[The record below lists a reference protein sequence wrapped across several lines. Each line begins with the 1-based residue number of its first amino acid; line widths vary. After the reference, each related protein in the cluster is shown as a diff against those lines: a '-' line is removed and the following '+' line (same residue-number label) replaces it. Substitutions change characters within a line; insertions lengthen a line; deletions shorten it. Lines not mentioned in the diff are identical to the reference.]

1 MHIMK
6 NLKNFFLENIKK
18 IKIFIFLIIIKRVV
32 YLFATIYS
40 TFRSGIFWL
49 IKSREHTNFTFMPHS
64 HSIEATKLFIINNFN
79 VDKKK
84 VDEIV
89 SNCINTVT
97 EKGEIYKIRNKN
109 SFIDVDFNNNWDY
122 RILTV
127 LLFSCLDVKYLIEF
141 GVSHGKLP
149 YLIKNNLNFIS
160 SDKIYHGVELNKRK
174 GVLLKNTKNNKQFF
188 YFEKNVQTYLHENL
202 VNDFENSIIVC
213 STHEKTSEESIFDF
227 FNKSNKLPKVIISD
241 EVSKNSSYS
250 KFVKSNDYKNHIL
263 TFTDENKFIE
273 PLFVGVSIKN
283 S

>member
-1 MHIMK
+1 MAY
-6 NLKNFFLENIKK
+6 K
-18 IKIFIFLIIIKRVV
+18 IERAYKL
-32 YLFATIYS
+32 Y
-40 TFRSGIFWL
+40 
-49 IKSREHTNFTFMPHS
+49 FMPHS

-97 EKGEIYKIRNKN
+97 EKGEIYKIRNK
-109 SFIDVDFNNNWDY
+109 IVLLMLILIIIDY

-174 GVLLKNTKNNKQFF
+174 GFKKYKNNKQFF
-188 YFEKNVQTYLHENL
+188 YFEKM
-202 VNDFENSIIVC
+202 F
-213 STHEKTSEESIFDF
+213 KPIFMKIYERF
-227 FNKSNKLPKVIISD
+227 
-241 EVSKNSSYS
+241 
-250 KFVKSNDYKNHIL
+250 
-263 TFTDENKFIE
+263 
-273 PLFVGVSIKN
+273 
-283 S
+283 